1 MLRRVQERVRLL
13 LEVVDADPRV
23 RGKHAAEEHAHVRV
37 VAGVVLLH
45 HGPQPAVVPLVG
57 RLPGLPVTQRRVG
70 LGHLVRAVAG

>member
-23 RGKHAAEEHAHVRV
+23 RGEHAAEERAHVRV

-45 HGPQPAVVPLVG
+45 HLPQPAVVALVG
-57 RLPGLPVTQRRVG
+57 RLPGLLLTQRGIG
-70 LGHLVRAVAG
+70 LGHLEGAGGG